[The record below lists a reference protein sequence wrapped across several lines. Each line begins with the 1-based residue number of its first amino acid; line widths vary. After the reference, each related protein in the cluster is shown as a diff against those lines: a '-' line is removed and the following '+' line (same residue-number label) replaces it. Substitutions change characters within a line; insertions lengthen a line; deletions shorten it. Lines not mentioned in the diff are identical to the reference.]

1 MGICQKVCAL
11 ALLLSLCAGVAF
23 AATGNITY
31 DKGQPSSPAA
41 GQIKGSGSWDCDVG
55 YSAASVNLVAYPKA
69 GGTPLSASNRYAGQ
83 TGNWGPLTITGAT
96 SKAVYT
102 VYAELTEKNGN
113 GGTKEL
119 ASAGVDVT
127 VQ

>member
-1 MGICQKVCAL
+1 M
-11 ALLLSLCAGVAF
+11 LSLCAGVAL
-23 AATGNITY
+23 AATGNVTY
-31 DKGQPSSPAA
+31 DSGQPSSPAA

-55 YSAASVNLVAYPKA
+55 YTAACVNLVAYPKG

-96 SKAVYT
+96 SGTTYT
-102 VYAELTEKNGN
+102 VYAELTEKNGL
-113 GGTKEL
+113 GATKEV